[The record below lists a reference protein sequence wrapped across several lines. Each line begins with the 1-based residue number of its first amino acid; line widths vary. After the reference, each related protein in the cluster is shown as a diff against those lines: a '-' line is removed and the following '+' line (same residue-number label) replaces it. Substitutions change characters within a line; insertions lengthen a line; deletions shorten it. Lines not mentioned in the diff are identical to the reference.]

1 MSGKKNTILIF
12 SNNPIHKRANQVPF
26 SLSKQGELFKHIFFL
41 TLSRKVVPPSILGMI
56 HHPNRGLYIMHL
68 VSAGMEVLKVRRKTE
83 KF

>member
-12 SNNPIHKRANQVPF
+12 SNNPVHKRDKSHFHCPIKESF
-26 SLSKQGELFKHIFFL
+26 SSISLL

-56 HHPNRGLYIMHL
+56 HYPNRGLYIMHL